1 MSFST
6 RYLLAVL
13 FTILSLPVS
22 LWAQTTPR
30 QTSKT
35 PRGSVSG
42 RVTIKEKGAAGVV
55 VSLRKSDLM
64 NPFEQLPRA
73 TTDHDGFYRIPN
85 VAPGSYEVA
94 PSAPAFVPADTK
106 EQRASKTVLLGED
119 ENIENINFALV
130 RGGVITGRVT
140 DADGRPMI
148 QQPVFIYRA
157 DLFEREQQTPQ
168 RPLSATNSVATDD
181 RGIYRAFGL
190 VAGRYKI
197 GAGLSDDVFN
207 SQLSGARSIYKR
219 VFHPDVSDQ
228 AKAKVIEVG
237 EGTEATN
244 VDITLGPAMQTFTV
258 SGRVVDSE
266 RGMPAPNLR
275 LGLRRHVGPRLDF
288 VNANTMTN
296 AQGDFVVEGL
306 IPGKYGM
313 FLMQMQNQN
322 SGTRLE
328 ALTFDIIDQ
337 DLSGLTV
344 KVVPGASLSG
354 VVVLET
360 ENKALLAKFAELQLR
375 AYVTSPVAAGG
386 TGSLGMASSAT
397 SPIAPDG
404 SFQLMGLPG
413 GTANISLGST
423 SNPFPPKGFNI
434 ARIERDGIVMQRGIE
449 LKDGEQLTGV
459 RVFLA
464 FGNATLRGVVKLENG
479 TLPPNAR
486 IFVRLTKPGE
496 NANTMRPP
504 SVDARGL
511 FLIEGLPAGT
521 YEVHAS
527 IGAPGLTPPRPVTR
541 EINIQEGV
549 ITDITLTID
558 MSAPIKP

>member
-13 FTILSLPVS
+13 FTILSLPVL

-73 TTDHDGFYRIPN
+73 TTDHDGFYHIPN
-85 VAPGSYEVA
+85 VPPGSYEIA

-106 EQRASKTVLLGED
+106 DQRASKAVLLGED
-119 ENIENINFALV
+119 ENIESINFALV

-140 DADGRPMI
+140 DADGRPVI
-148 QQPVFIYRA
+148 QQQVYIYSA
-157 DLFEREQQTPQ
+157 DSFQQQPPGAPARLLF
-168 RPLSATNSVATDD
+168 ATKTVQTDD
-181 RGIYRAFGL
+181 RGIYRVFGL
-190 VAGRYKI
+190 TAGRYKVA
-197 GAGLSDDVFN
+197 AGRSDDAAATSVVA
-207 SQLSGARSIYKR
+207 ARSPYKQ
-219 VFHPDVSDQ
+219 VFHPDVTDQ
-228 AKAKVIEVG
+228 AKAPAIDVG
-237 EGTEATN
+237 EGTEAN
-244 VDITLGPAMQTFTV
+244 NIDIALGRALQTFTIA
-258 SGRVVDSE
+258 GRLVDGE
-266 RGMPAPNLR
+266 KGLPVPDIR
-275 LGLRRHVGPRLDF
+275 LGVQRHVGPRFEF
-288 VNANTMTN
+288 VSTIVNSNAH
-296 AQGDFVVEGL
+296 GDFVIEGL
-306 IPGKYGM
+306 IPGKYGI
-313 FLMQMQNQN
+313 FLFPNQS
-322 SGTRLE
+322 SGMRLE
-328 ALTFDIIDQ
+328 AVTVDIIDQ

-344 KVVPGASLSG
+344 KLIKGGSLSG
-354 VVVLET
+354 VVTIET
-360 ENKALLAKFAELQLR
+360 ADKAVLAKFSELQLR
-375 AYVTSPVAAGG
+375 AFVTSPVAGG
-386 TGSLGMASSAT
+386 TGSVGMGSTAS

-413 GTANISLGST
+413 GIANISLGSV

-434 ARIERDGIVMQRGIE
+434 ARIERDGTVMQRGIE
-449 LKDGEQLTGV
+449 LKEGEQLTGV
-459 RVFLA
+459 RVVLA

-541 EINIQEGV
+541 EINIQDGV

-558 MSAPIKP
+558 MSAPPKP